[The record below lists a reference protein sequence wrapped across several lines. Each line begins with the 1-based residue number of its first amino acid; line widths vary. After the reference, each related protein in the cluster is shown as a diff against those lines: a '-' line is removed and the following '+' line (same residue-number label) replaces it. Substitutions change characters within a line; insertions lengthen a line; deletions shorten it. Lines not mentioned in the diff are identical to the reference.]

1 LNAANTKASGLE
13 NQLADLNTKISEKDA
28 EIKRLGD
35 VAAGANGAGGKGTP
49 EVGTKSE
56 GAAGTENEFL
66 SDVDK
71 QVTAQRELVY
81 GKENTK

>member
-35 VAAGANGAGGKGTP
+35 VAAGAAGAGGNGTP

-56 GAAGTENEFL
+56 GAAGTEKISFETPEDL
-66 SDVDK
+66 
-71 QVTAQRELVY
+71 EL
-81 GKENTK
+81 KKLQEHSKTN